1 MQRSKIL
8 RLLVIFF
15 FALSFIL
22 PFKSSAS
29 GQPALNLKEII
40 QEALQNNPQIKAVY
54 KKYEAAQARVKLLY
68 SLADPKFEYG
78 YDKIYADMDAL
89 MRGKT
94 GPMRTYGL
102 SQEIPFPTKLFLRRS
117 AAEKEA
123 QALKQDYEEKKNEI
137 IQKVKEAY
145 YSISLSNKGIQITE
159 DTKILLDGLIKTLSN
174 RYAVGSASQQE
185 VLKAQAEY
193 AKLDNQDI
201 LLFQKKRIAQSML
214 KALLSRPQN
223 ADLAEP
229 PAINQAKAIAVDR
242 EKIFALVKTMRPEL
256 KSAQVEVK
264 KSEINYSLAKQE
276 YLPDFMFKYQREQR
290 ENSAGD
296 WAAMLGVT
304 LPLWF
309 WEKQAPMVKEAKK
322 EAESM
327 QALYQVLENMA
338 LYETEA
344 ALAKVETQEKLA
356 KLYETSFLPQAE
368 AAYKATSVG
377 FEAGKSNF
385 LDLLDAER
393 MLLEFKLDYANALT
407 DLEIAVS
414 ELERAVGI
422 ELEKEN
428 EK

>member
-8 RLLVIFF
+8 RLFVIFF
-15 FALSFIL
+15 FILSFIL
-22 PFKSSAS
+22 PAKSSAS

-40 QEALQNNPQIKAVY
+40 QETLQNNPQIKAAY

-78 YDKIYADMDAL
+78 YDKIYADMDAV

-94 GPMRTYGL
+94 GPMRTYAIE
-102 SQEIPFPTKLFLRRS
+102 QEIPFPTKLFLRRG

-145 YSISLSNKGIQITE
+145 YIISLSNKQIQITE

-174 RYAVGSASQQE
+174 RYAVGSASKQE

-214 KALLSRPQN
+214 KALLNRPQDS
-223 ADLAEP
+223 ALDEP
-229 PAINQAKAIAVDR
+229 PTISEARAF
-242 EKIFALVKTMRPEL
+242 KIEQNKILSLSKKNRPEL
-256 KSAQVEVK
+256 KSAQAEIK

-290 ENSAGD
+290 ENSTGD

-304 LPLWF
+304 IPLWF

-327 QALYQVLENMA
+327 QALYQDLENMA
-338 LYETEA
+338 LYEAEA
-344 ALAKVETQEKLA
+344 ALSKVEAGEKLA

-368 AAYKATSVG
+368 AAYKAVSIG
-377 FEAGKSNF
+377 FEAGKNNF
-385 LDLLDAER
+385 LDLLDSER
-393 MLLEFKLDYANALT
+393 MLLEFKLDYAMTLA
-407 DLEIAVS
+407 DLEIAYA
-414 ELERAVGI
+414 ELERVVGV